1 MPKPVMVWGIAVC
14 YVFTLLLAQ
23 HKQGYY
29 FVFIKSRYTNAQ
41 ARVFKTF
48 FSTSQYMPN
57 TRTKQKIQ
65 QKIPAGR
72 CKKKK
77 KMG

>member
-41 ARVFKTF
+41 EGTLKHSFQHHNTCQTKEQNRK
-48 FSTSQYMPN
+48 SKKRYMGEN
-57 TRTKQKIQ
+57 
-65 QKIPAGR
+65 A
-72 CKKKK
+72 KKK